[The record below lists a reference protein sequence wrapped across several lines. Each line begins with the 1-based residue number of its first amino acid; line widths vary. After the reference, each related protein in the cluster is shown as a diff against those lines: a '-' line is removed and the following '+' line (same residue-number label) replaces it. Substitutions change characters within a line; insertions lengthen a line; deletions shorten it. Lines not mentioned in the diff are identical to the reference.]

1 MRKNNIFNLAIKKLL
16 LLWIDLNLGAPSILW
31 GLIILFS
38 LFFYIFV
45 PDARTIALLLPIV
58 TIGALLFF
66 HIITIIV
73 IWLVGDWNNVDWT

>member
-16 LLWIDLNLGAPSILW
+16 LLWIDLNLGAPIILW